1 MAVFNSYLKLPEGG
15 NAEIDE
21 PIQVTVTLVGT
32 QFPITT
38 MKNYPHWLISPV
50 IISLHPSITIV
61 IILIQY
67 HVSILNGEYPLIP
80 FLPCIKHVQFRYN
93 LINIII
99 LFYSEYVAIICH
111 DDLCTHHLLD
121 H

>member
-21 PIQVTVTLVGT
+21 PI
-32 QFPITT
+32 
-38 MKNYPHWLISPV
+38 
-50 IISLHPSITIV
+50 
-61 IILIQY
+61 
-67 HVSILNGEYPLIP
+67 
-80 FLPCIKHVQFRYN
+80 HVQFRYN